1 MRTPRILHA
10 PFDVGGQAR
19 GLSLAEREL
28 GLVSDVAVFGPQ
40 RWGYENDI
48 DLNAT
53 GSVPLPLRMARRFRF
68 LLDALDAYDVFHFNF
83 GHTLLQLRQLG
94 RVVDELPLL
103 RRRGKTILVTY
114 QGCDARTFPYCHCR
128 NPACIPETKYRER
141 AAARFRR
148 YADRVFYLN
157 PDLGQLL
164 PGARFLPY
172 ANVDPMSIVPRFP
185 ELDREEI
192 VVAHAPTDRVLKG
205 TNHVIAAIESLRSH
219 GLPVRLELHENKTR
233 TEVLECIADADIVV
247 DQLVMGWYG
256 GFAVEAMAL
265 GKPVV
270 CFIREDGNP
279 YGDALPVI
287 QASAATVGERLREL
301 VEDPR
306 GRHAAGLAAR
316 RFAEVEHDPR
326 LVARQA
332 LEGLI
337 DLPSPPPASGRS
349 QARLAAS

>member
-1 MRTPRILHA
+1 VSTTRILHA

-48 DLNAT
+48 DLQAT
-53 GSVPLPLRMARRFRF
+53 ASVPLPLRMARRVRF

-83 GHTLLQLRQLG
+83 GHTLLQVRQLG
-94 RVVDELPLL
+94 RVVDELSVL

-114 QGCDARTFPYCHCR
+114 QGCDARTFPHCHCR

-141 AAARFRR
+141 AASRFLR
-148 YADRVFYLN
+148 YADRVFFLN
-157 PDLGQLL
+157 PDLERHL

-172 ANVDPMSIVPRFP
+172 ANVDPFSVTPRFP
-185 ELDREEI
+185 RSDGGE
-192 VVAHAPTDRVLKG
+192 VVIAHAPTDRVLKG
-205 TNHVIAAIESLRSH
+205 TDHVIAAVESLRDQ
-219 GLPVRLELHENKTR
+219 GLPVRLDLHENMTR
-233 TEVLECIADADIVV
+233 SEVLERVAGADIVV

-270 CFIREDGNP
+270 CCIREEGNP
-279 YGDALPVI
+279 YGASLPVVR
-287 QASAATVGERLREL
+287 ATPATVQDRLREL
-301 VEDPR
+301 VEDPQA
-306 GRHAAGLAAR
+306 RHAAGLASR
-316 RFAEVEHDPR
+316 RFAEAEHDPR
-326 LVARQA
+326 VVARQA
-332 LEGLI
+332 LEGLV
-337 DLPSPPPASGRS
+337 DLPPHPAETP
-349 QARLAAS
+349 ARMANLPR